1 MGDPLNSPLQPLAFG
16 CLGSSRFFWAGTDA
30 AQLWHN
36 DEQELSSSGRCLLE
50 KYFLAENM
58 PAGTDTVYISVG
70 EAPDFGKGSCCSLFH
85 IGIELGWHKGLEDIR
100 QTAGFE
106 SCLHLLE
113 ETAKVSKL
121 MKGRLGT
128 LLR

>member
-1 MGDPLNSPLQPLAFG
+1 
-16 CLGSSRFFWAGTDA
+16 
-30 AQLWHN
+30 
-36 DEQELSSSGRCLLE
+36 
-50 KYFLAENM
+50 M
-58 PAGTDTVYISVG
+58 PAGTDTVDISVG

-85 IGIELGWHKGLEDIR
+85 MGIELGWHKELSAEDIQ
-100 QTAGFE
+100 QTAAAFE